1 MKQLA
6 FHLSFKIKLSNCA
19 SHISHKVED
28 PMEVLKEKGEVASPS
43 KPLWERK
50 LTKMQNNVFLNIYD
64 NHQNLLF
71 DMTVYLKKH

>member
-1 MKQLA
+1 
-6 FHLSFKIKLSNCA
+6 
-19 SHISHKVED
+19 
-28 PMEVLKEKGEVASPS
+28 MEVLKEKGEVASPS